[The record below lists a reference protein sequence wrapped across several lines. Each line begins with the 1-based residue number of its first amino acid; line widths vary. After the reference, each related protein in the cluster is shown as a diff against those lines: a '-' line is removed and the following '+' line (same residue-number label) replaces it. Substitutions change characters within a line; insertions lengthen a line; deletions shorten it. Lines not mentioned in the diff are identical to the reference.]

1 MPILRPRSP
10 SAPARALAHIE
21 SLDRFGIDLGLD
33 RMEACCAAL
42 GRPERAVPAI
52 HVAGTNGK
60 GSTCAFLDGVLR
72 AAGLR
77 TGVYTSPPLERFGER
92 IRVDGT
98 DLADA
103 QVPGLLEAVLA
114 AAPDGMT
121 QFEVITAMAFLHFR
135 RAGVEAAVVEV
146 GLGGRL
152 DATNVLVPSVAVVTT
167 VGVEHADYLGDTPA
181 AVARE
186 KGGVLKPG
194 VPTVTGTSGEA
205 LAVLDA
211 RAAAVGCPLWA
222 LGREFVLREDG
233 DGRYRYRGPSWDLQG
248 LEPGLAGAFQA
259 HNLAV
264 AVAALEAAAG
274 AGWPVEPGHVGP
286 GVRAARWP
294 GRFEWLGEG
303 PRVVLDGA
311 HNPAASTALARALRQ
326 QGEFDRLWLVLGIL
340 GDKDARS
347 ILADLVPLAHRVVLT
362 RSCSARAVDG
372 DELAGLV
379 AEHGVRRPGAEPDV
393 ATAVDRALA
402 EAGADDAVCVT
413 GSLTVV
419 GEARAHLRRLG
430 WLGPG

>member
-1 MPILRPRSP
+1 MS
-10 SAPARALAHIE
+10 PARALDYIA
-21 SLDRFGIDLGLD
+21 SLDKFGIDLGLD

-72 AAGLR
+72 ATGVR

-92 IRVDGT
+92 IRVDGAE
-98 DLADA
+98 LADE
-103 QVPGLLEAVLA
+103 QVPGLLEAVLD

-121 QFEVITAMAFLHFR
+121 QFEVITAMAFLHFC

-152 DATNVLVPSVAVVTT
+152 DATNVLAPSVAVVTT

-186 KGGVLKPG
+186 KGGVLKAG
-194 VPTVTGTSGEA
+194 VPAVTGASGEA
-205 LAVLDA
+205 LEVLDA
-211 RAAAVGCPLWA
+211 RAGAVGCPLWA
-222 LGREFVLREDG
+222 LGREFEIREEV
-233 DGRYRYRGPSWDLQG
+233 DGRYRYRGPAWSLGG

-264 AVAALEAAAG
+264 AAAALEAAAG
-274 AGWPVEPGHVGP
+274 CGWPVKPEHVAR

-294 GRFEWLGEG
+294 GRFEWLGHG

-311 HNPAASTALARALRQ
+311 HNPAASGALARALRRH
-326 QGEFDRLWLVLGIL
+326 GGFDRLWLVLGVL

-347 ILADLVPLAHRVVLT
+347 ILADLLPLAHRVVLT
-362 RSCSARAVDG
+362 RSSSARAVDG
-372 DELAGLV
+372 EELADLV
-379 AEHGVRRPGAEPDV
+379 MEHGGRRPSAEPDV
-393 ATAVDRALA
+393 AAAVDRALA
-402 EAGADDAVCVT
+402 EAGAADAVCVT

-419 GEARAHLRRLG
+419 GEARAHLRRRG
-430 WLGPG
+430 WLGSG